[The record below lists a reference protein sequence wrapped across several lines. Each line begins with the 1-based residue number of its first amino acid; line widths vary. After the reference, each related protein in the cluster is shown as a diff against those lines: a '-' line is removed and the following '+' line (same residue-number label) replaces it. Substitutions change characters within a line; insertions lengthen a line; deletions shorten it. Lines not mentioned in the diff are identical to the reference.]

1 MANVAT
7 ASLKQ
12 NINYNKLIK
21 ITFEEAAILVM
32 IKVKIYVK
40 FLTIL
45 VERKSTS
52 ILNNAN
58 LLKLKEKSDLQP
70 LYNM

>member
-1 MANVAT
+1 MANVPT

-12 NINYNKLIK
+12 NINYKKLIK
-21 ITFEEAAILVM
+21 IIFEEAAILVM

-40 FLTIL
+40 FLTVL

-52 ILNNAN
+52 VLNNAN
-58 LLKLKEKSDLQP
+58 LLKLREKSDL
-70 LYNM
+70 

>member
-32 IKVKIYVK
+32 IKVKIYVRFFK
-40 FLTIL
+40 QENSVVAHCDITG
-45 VERKSTS
+45 
-52 ILNNAN
+52 
-58 LLKLKEKSDLQP
+58 
-70 LYNM
+70 M